1 MRHGNGDVGAG
12 WLAFDSG
19 VTAFGTHGTLRE
31 GPGIALDIG
40 SGS

>member
-1 MRHGNGDVGAG
+1 MRHGNGVRGTG

-19 VTAFGTHGTLRE
+19 VTAFGTHGTSKK